1 MSWGQQG
8 DNGGGYGE
16 SGGRPGGGAFGPPPP
31 PPPPGPPSFGPPS
44 FGPPP
49 FGPPPPP
56 PAPPVPPAPADP
68 LRAVAVGLLNLSG
81 LGLGYL
87 VTRRWLALVV
97 ALIGTGIFLF
107 TALPADPD
115 GVSGGML
122 VTYLVFLALTAA
134 HGALRGLR
142 TRLSFPPQAPLALL
156 MGLVLLAVPAG
167 AAVYYKG
174 AKDDAV
180 QQQLLD
186 RLDKADKLVQAAKA
200 KPFAS
205 AKSDFDSAL
214 GTYNDLHTKHA
225 DSKAGK
231 KVPDR
236 MKTFYTA
243 VGGAYD
249 QKKYCDAIDPLTYLR
264 TTVPQHIDADAVGSL
279 ATTPDDKLAT
289 SLYECGWTELMSY
302 TDGAASESG
311 KLGTL
316 LTTFPHS
323 PQAAKVEPALRAEID
338 STGKLVTGSDP
349 CPALDKLDTLGS
361 DAGELPGDKAGI
373 AGTLDADVRKAN
385 AYTETGMYNCGVS
398 QYKDGSFDDALET
411 LNDFKSKYPK
421 DKNHASA
428 QRIAIAAEIAT
439 KIPAAGKKMPGTG
452 SGGSISVTFTNDSP
466 DPIEILYTG
475 KTTGSFTLKGCS
487 GCSAYMSDSLA
498 QSLACK
504 DSKAH
509 YAKHTLH
516 VPVGTSYIMQ
526 KPLDDSDDTTPVAD
540 SRTFQS
546 GYIYTQCAYVLQS
559 YGSL

>member
-8 DNGGGYGE
+8 DNSGGYAG
-16 SGGRPGGGAFGPPPP
+16 GGGAFGPPPP
-31 PPPPGPPSFGPPS
+31 TSPPP
-44 FGPPP
+44 PPP
-49 FGPPPPP
+49 FGPPPMP
-56 PAPPVPPAPADP
+56 PAPPVPPAPAEP

-87 VTRRWLALVV
+87 LTRRWLALAV

-107 TALPADPD
+107 GVLPADPD

-122 VTYLVFLALTAA
+122 VTYLVFLALTAV

-167 AAVYYKG
+167 AVVYYKG

-200 KPFAS
+200 KPFTA
-205 AKSDFDSAL
+205 AKGDFDSAL
-214 GTYNDLHTKHA
+214 GTYNDLRTEHA

-236 MKTFYTA
+236 MQTFYTA
-243 VGGAYD
+243 VGAAYD

-264 TTVPQHIDADAVGSL
+264 TVPRHIDAKAVGKL
-279 ATTPDDKLAT
+279 ATWPDDRLAT
-289 SLYECGWTELMSY
+289 SLYECGWTELTSSA
-302 TDGAASESG
+302 DGAASESG

-316 LTTFPHS
+316 LTTFPTS

-338 STGKLVTGSDP
+338 SSGKLVTGSDP
-349 CPALDKLDTLGS
+349 CSALDKLDTLGS
-361 DAGELPGDKAGI
+361 DAADLPGDKAGI
-373 AGTLDADVRKAN
+373 TAALDADVRKAN
-385 AYTETGMYNCGVS
+385 GYTETGMYNCGVS

-411 LNDFKSKYPK
+411 LNDFKGKYPK
-421 DKNHASA
+421 DKNRASA

-452 SGGSISVTFTNDSP
+452 SGGSVSVTFTNDSP

-487 GCSAYMSDSLA
+487 GCSAYLSDSLA

-540 SRTFQS
+540 TRNFRS
-546 GYIYTQCAYVLQS
+546 GYVYTQCAYVLQS
-559 YGSL
+559 YNSF